1 LALTEYDFDLEYIKG
16 EENVAADAMSRVDTE
31 DTVTSDDTVIV
42 PDNFEDISRAKD
54 IDNKTLLPN
63 PIIVEQVNKMLV
75 LASRKPTDFDVEI
88 RSVHGGIE
96 GHWGVRATIKRL
108 QEKGIEWK
116 NMSRD
121 VKSFVQSCP
130 ICQKLTD
137 MSEAQKNMPHMSFTV
152 SVEEPNQR
160 VAIDTIGPLH
170 EDDRGYK
177 YVLVFIDCMSR
188 FVDLKPTKTVSA
200 PECAEKLL
208 EYFGQ
213 NGPPGEILSDRNK
226 EFLNN
231 LVKEFFKIANVKSK
245 LSIPYKLIRMRITP
259 LWKDPSKKCGD
270 I

>member
-1 LALTEYDFDLEYIKG
+1 MFVSKVFSAVQKRWATCEQEMFGVYFCVKKLHYLIGGRKFTVRSDHRNLQYWSHVSASAKVERWKLALTEYDFDLEYIKG
-16 EENVAADAMSRVDTE
+16 EENLVADAMSRVDTE
-31 DTVTSDDTVIV
+31 DTVTSNDTVFTIIV

-63 PIIVEQVNKMLV
+63 PIIVEQVDKVLV
-75 LASRKPTDFDVEI
+75 LSSRKPTDFDEEI

-137 MSEAQKNMPHMSFTV
+137 KSSHSHGSSFTV

-177 YVLVFIDCMSR
+177 
-188 FVDLKPTKTVSA
+188 
-200 PECAEKLL
+200 
-208 EYFGQ
+208 
-213 NGPPGEILSDRNK
+213 
-226 EFLNN
+226 
-231 LVKEFFKIANVKSK
+231 
-245 LSIPYKLIRMRITP
+245 
-259 LWKDPSKKCGD
+259 
-270 I
+270 